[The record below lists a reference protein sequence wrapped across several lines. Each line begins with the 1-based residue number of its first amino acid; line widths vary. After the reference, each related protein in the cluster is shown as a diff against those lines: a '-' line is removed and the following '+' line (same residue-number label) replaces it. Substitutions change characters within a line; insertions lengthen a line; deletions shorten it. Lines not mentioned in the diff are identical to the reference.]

1 VTPPVAR
8 PPLADAAVRLRRPPG
23 RPRTATPP
31 PLSTPVVAVTA
42 RLVDVRGAALYL
54 SLSLDG
60 IRDLD
65 ARGVLTRVRLPGPNG
80 GDLRRVLYDV
90 RDLDRLIERMKDGA

>member
-1 VTPPVAR
+1 
-8 PPLADAAVRLRRPPG
+8 
-23 RPRTATPP
+23 
-31 PLSTPVVAVTA
+31 
-42 RLVDVRGAALYL
+42 LYL